1 MSSQRE
7 WNLNNFLGEVSELKE
22 RAEKVFPSYLASL
35 KRIPQ
40 LPDEFER
47 RWWASRIEALLARVR
62 TDYQKWQAQAQRAD
76 FLGKFM
82 TLGIDVVLKAGG
94 VEPIAPPASPRI
106 GISMSPSGKIEPTL
120 IDDLN
125 RQPDAILI
133 TFEKFEAITQRLRD
147 EILKGIVM
155 PKSENEIPKLIYS
168 LAAGQK

>member
-1 MSSQRE
+1 
-7 WNLNNFLGEVSELKE
+7 
-22 RAEKVFPSYLASL
+22 
-35 KRIPQ
+35 
-40 LPDEFER
+40 
-47 RWWASRIEALLARVR
+47 
-62 TDYQKWQAQAQRAD
+62 AQRAD

-94 VEPIAPPASPRI
+94 VEPIALPASPRI